1 MNKAQSSPE
10 AKLNCRKKL
19 SKKKKILI
27 SVISVV
33 LILVIAGAIVFACF
47 AQKYRGTKV
56 EISYNETFS
65 YPVDFKENGTVTGE
79 NAEELFFS
87 CLENLSDFCYIGK
100 MSGDCWFTPNEIIHN
115 EGKEIVKK
123 YDEDY
128 YSYCQTS
135 SIGDVPLI
143 KDISVNSAKRSY
155 LKDGKLFVCDVNED
169 KRFNKDDTV
178 DWSGLQL
185 KETADNVAS
194 QVKNIKEVIQ
204 FVATQD
210 TVIDGDNEVYLL
222 DGKRYFTLTIDLSV
236 IPSQEFLQIL
246 KDKLSSEAVNMG
258 LSLINLANAAVD
270 VSEVKTKMIVEVSE
284 INGQKRITGRDLI
297 MQGDIKIKSIIKIN
311 VGLDMS
317 MSAVVKYEKEFFKIT
332 DGDLLK

>member
-1 MNKAQSSPE
+1 MKNAALSSENKI
-10 AKLNCRKKL
+10 KRRNKL

-27 SVISVV
+27 SVISVL
-33 LILVIAGAIVFACF
+33 LILAIAGAIVFACF

-65 YPVDFKENGTVTGE
+65 YPADFRENGTATGE

-87 CLENLSDFCYIGK
+87 CLKNMPDFCYIGK
-100 MSGDCWFTPNEIIHN
+100 MSGDCWFNPDEIIHN

-123 YDEDY
+123 YNEDY

-155 LKDGKLFVCDVNED
+155 LTDGRLFVCDVNED
-169 KRFNKDDTV
+169 KRFKTDDTV

-185 KETADNVAS
+185 KETADNVDS
-194 QVKNIKEVIQ
+194 QVKNIKEVIP

-210 TVIDGDNEVYLL
+210 TVIDGDNDVYLL

-270 VSEVKTKMIVEVSE
+270 VSQVKTKMVVEVSE

-297 MQGDIKIKSIIKIN
+297 MQGDIKIKSIIKIS
-311 VGLDMS
+311 VGLNMS
-317 MSAVVKYEKEFFKIT
+317 MSAVVKYEKDFFEIT